1 MLEAVG
7 VVERVHVGPLE
18 PVARHHEQVDR
29 QIRPLEGLE
38 LRRLAADV
46 RIRAELALDQILA
59 EGQRHGDGGAEDKG
73 GVDRAHTQAGI
84 GVLLRRVLEVHVWS
98 LAAMLFLSS
107 AAFDLCCQIRLLL
120 PTRGLSIFLD
130 SPDRRSLLG
139 ARDASVASLEL
150 SVVLG
155 RRTFNRVVE
164 ARAAVRP
171 TVQALPDACCAFGDT
186 GRI

>member
-1 MLEAVG
+1 MSFLLLPARDATGWATVIEGHPPRTPSPRHSLDGDYSTRTRLKFDVRAEIKTGNEQRRDLLVLEAVG

-46 RIRAELALDQILA
+46 GIRAELALDQILA

-73 GVDRAHTQAGI
+73 GVDGADAEPCI
-84 GVLLRRVLEVHVWS
+84 GVLLRRVLEVHFWS

-107 AAFDLCCQIRLLL
+107 AAFDLCCQ
-120 PTRGLSIFLD
+120 
-130 SPDRRSLLG
+130 
-139 ARDASVASLEL
+139 
-150 SVVLG
+150 
-155 RRTFNRVVE
+155 N
-164 ARAAVRP
+164 
-171 TVQALPDACCAFGDT
+171 
-186 GRI
+186 